1 MFPIRDSIPYH
12 GPALVVKALIAINVV
27 VFFWQSA
34 LGPQGFQRVV
44 VEYGLVPALFFQ
56 DPVGEGYRLVTSMF
70 LHGSWAHILGNMWFL
85 WVFGPA
91 LEGRMG
97 PGRFLGFYLLSGLA
111 AALAQ
116 AFVDPTSPIPMVGA
130 SGAIS
135 GVLGGY
141 FVLFPT
147 AWVLTAV
154 WVILPWFFWL
164 PAATYLGYWAL
175 LQFVYGLLGLPG
187 VAWWAHL
194 GGFVA
199 GALLVKAFVRRR
211 RYRAEP
217 YWWSWSAQTGHAHSY
232 VPR

>member
-12 GPALVVKALIAINVV
+12 GPALMTKALIGINVV
-27 VFFWQSA
+27 VFFLQSS
-34 LGPQGFQRVV
+34 LGPEGFQRFLF
-44 VEYGLVPALFFQ
+44 EYGLIPWLFFH
-56 DPVGEGYRLVTSMF
+56 DPLGEGYRLLTSMF

-97 PGRFLGFYLLSGLA
+97 PGRYLSFYLLSGLA

-116 AFVDPTSPIPMVGA
+116 AFVDPLSRVPMVGA

-135 GVLGGY
+135 GILGGY

-147 AWVLTAV
+147 AWVLTVV
-154 WVILPWFFWL
+154 WLVLPWFFWL

-175 LQFVYGLLGLPG
+175 LQFFYGLLGLPG

-199 GALLVKAFVRRR
+199 GALLVNVFVRRR
-211 RYRAEP
+211 RYRVEP
-217 YWWSWSAQTGHAHSY
+217 YWWAWHVY
-232 VPR
+232 PMR